1 MFTSLIFLVVVLAA
15 AAVALEIWIVKK
27 GGKYTGFVL
36 PGLTLLLSILFLYLF
51 MNGSAADVVGYIVTF
66 LLLNIPTIVLLL
78 IYFAA
83 SKEREEN
90 KHADGH
96 GEDHKKE
103 NEEFD
108 SMRIK
113 EL

>member
-1 MFTSLIFLVVVLAA
+1 MMTLLVIFMIFLAA
-15 AAVALEIWIVKK
+15 AAVALEIWVVKR

-51 MNGSAADVVGYIVTF
+51 MNGSMADAGGYIVTF

-83 SKEREEN
+83 SKDREEER
-90 KHADGH
+90 KRKEDG
-96 GEDHKKE
+96 ELE
-103 NEEFD
+103 

-113 EL
+113 DL